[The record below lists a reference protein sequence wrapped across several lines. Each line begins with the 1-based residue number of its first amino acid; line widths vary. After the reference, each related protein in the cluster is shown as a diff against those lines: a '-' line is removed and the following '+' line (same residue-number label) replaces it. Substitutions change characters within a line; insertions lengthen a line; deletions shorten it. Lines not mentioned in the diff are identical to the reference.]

1 MYQLLIFLG
10 AMLVVVKVLTYDQ
23 EDVMSFKGLAQFCL
37 QMLLLYLRWH
47 FKHAEKYW
55 LMKK

>member
-1 MYQLLIFLG
+1 
-10 AMLVVVKVLTYDQ
+10 MLVVVKVLTYDQ